1 MSIAYRKSLQSDTDL
16 NIPIFCAASIHSALL
31 TAQQR
36 IYFFF
41 YIVWCCERALSLY
54 TVSNLQW
61 VNISLLMNMV

>member
-36 IYFFF
+36 IYIFFT
-41 YIVWCCERALSLY
+41 LY
-54 TVSNLQW
+54 GAVKEHYPFIL
-61 VNISLLMNMV
+61 